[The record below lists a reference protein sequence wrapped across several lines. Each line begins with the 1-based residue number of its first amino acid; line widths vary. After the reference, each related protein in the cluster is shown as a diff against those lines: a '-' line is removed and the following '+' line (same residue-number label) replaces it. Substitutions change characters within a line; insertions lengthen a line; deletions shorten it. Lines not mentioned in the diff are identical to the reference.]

1 MENNKKFVITISREF
16 GSGGGEVAHKL
27 AEKLGVPCY
36 DKTVNQLTSV
46 ISGFSENAVKISE
59 DKVSTPFDY
68 TAFTHSNTLPVRDRI
83 YIAQQKVI
91 KQLAD
96 ESSCIIV
103 GRCAASI
110 LKNHENCVNVFICAP
125 IEQRVKRIS
134 AQHNVSAEE
143 AEKIIKQKDK
153 ERKNYYKKYGEMEW
167 GKAQNYVI
175 TLNTVIGIDHSVSI
189 IETVLKEF
197 LNK

>member
-1 MENNKKFVITISREF
+1 MKNNKKFVITISREF

-68 TAFTHSNTLPVRDRI
+68 TAFTHSNSLPVRDRI

-96 ESSCIIV
+96 ESSCVIV

-125 IEQRVKRIS
+125 LEQRIKRIS

-143 AEKIIKQKDK
+143 AEKMIKQKDK
-153 ERKNYYKKYGEMEW
+153 ARKNYYKKYGETEW
-167 GKAQNYVI
+167 GKAQNYLI

>member
-1 MENNKKFVITISREF
+1 METNKKFVITISREF

-46 ISGFSENAVKISE
+46 TSGFSENAVKISE

-68 TAFTHSNTLPVRDRI
+68 TAFAHSNTLPVRDRI

-96 ESSCIIV
+96 ESSCVIV

-125 IEQRVKRIS
+125 LEQRIKRIS

-143 AEKIIKQKDK
+143 AEKMIKQKDK
-153 ERKNYYKKYGEMEW
+153 ARKNYYKKYGEMEW
-167 GKAQNYVI
+167 GKAQNYLI

>member
-1 MENNKKFVITISREF
+1 MEDNEKFVVTISREF

-59 DKVSTPFDY
+59 DKVSKPFDY
-68 TAFTHSNTLPVRDRI
+68 TSFTHSNTLPVCDRI
-83 YIAQQKVI
+83 YIAQQKEI

-96 ESSCIIV
+96 KSSCVIV

-125 IEQRVKRIS
+125 IEQRIERIS
-134 AQHNVSAEE
+134 AQHNLNAEE
-143 AEKIIKQKDK
+143 AEKMIKQKDK
-153 ERKNYYKKYGEMEW
+153 ERKNYYKKYGDMEW
-167 GKAQNYVI
+167 GKVQNYLL

-189 IETVLKEF
+189 IETVLREF